1 MTKTN
6 ALESLVIA
14 SFVRGLSVRDVEAA
28 LAEAL
33 RQRCL
38 RRDPPC
44 QGHWPA
50 ARRDQLPH
58 LVWAVLDRASRG
70 WRGLTM
76 IAEGLRLLQN
86 LRRSLLDPPRQLW
99 PRTVT
104 ETRNA
109 DRPENVN
116 SLCPY
121 RVSWPNLKTLGH
133 IRERVARDSRARA
146 VSAPRPPESATS
158 AVASRPPLP

>member
-1 MTKTN
+1 LTRPSPRPCASGAFGETRRVK
-6 ALESLVIA
+6 VIGRLPGET
-14 SFVRGLSVRDVEAA
+14 S
-28 LAEAL
+28 
-33 RQRCL
+33 CL
-38 RRDPPC
+38 T
-44 QGHWPA
+44 
-50 ARRDQLPH
+50 
-58 LVWAVLDRASRG
+58 LVWAVLDRASG
-70 WRGLTM
+70 GSRGLTM

-86 LRRSLLDPPRQLW
+86 LGRSLLDPPRQLR

-121 RVSWPNLKTLGH
+121 RVSWPNLKISGH